1 MAEPDPQAPDEPP
14 PVVSLVQLG
23 QDGFLLAKLNADS
36 PNSTFAIEIEV
47 KYIPTNDPEYREQCA
62 VKGNVPAPRTTMG
75 PIIEAQSAAGCPARG
90 TGCHGRYP

>member
-47 KYIPTNDPEYREQCA
+47 KFIPTNDPEYGEQCA
-62 VKGNVPAPRTTMG
+62 VKGKVSAPREPMG
-75 PIIEAQSAAGCPARG
+75 PALQPPCGGRA
-90 TGCHGRYP
+90 TGCGGRWP